1 MRSLHDL
8 DVAGKRAFVRAD
20 FNVPLEHGRVGD
32 ATRIDATLPT
42 LRWLL
47 DHGATLVLAS
57 HLGRPKGKRTAE
69 LSLRPVADV
78 LSSRLGRPVTLA
90 PDCVG
95 AETEALVGK
104 MKSGDVVLLENLRFH
119 PEEERNDPGFAA
131 QLARLADVY
140 VDDAFGAAHRAHAS
154 TVGMV
159 PLVRERAAGLLL
171 TREVEMLSRLMRA
184 PEKPFVAVLGGA
196 KVSDKIGVIEH
207 LLTRVTSFVIGGAMA
222 YTFLRAQ
229 GKPVGR
235 SRVEDDKVE
244 LARETLTRAAQAGVV
259 VRLPLDHLVADRPE
273 AGAVTRVVP
282 AADFPAGHARRRH
295 RPRDR
300 EALRRR
306 DRRCADGALERTD
319 GHLRDRRLQ
328 PRYDGRSP
336 RRWPPVAASRSSGAA
351 IRSPRSRAPGRTD
364 ADHARLH
371 GRRRVARV
379 PRGTRAARR
388 EGPGGLTRMARVPL
402 LAGNWKMHGTR
413 AEATALAG
421 ALAKSVGAVVRIARC

>member
-1 MRSLHDL
+1 VRSLHDL
-8 DVAGKRAFVRAD
+8 DVADKRAFVRAD

-57 HLGRPKGKRTAE
+57 HLGRPKGKRAAD

-154 TVGMV
+154 TAGMV

-282 AADFPAGHARRRH
+282 AADFPPDMLGVDIGPETAKRYAAEIAAARTVLWNGPMGIFEVDAFSRGTMAIA
-295 RPRDR
+295 D
-300 EALRRR
+300 ALAACRGVTVVGGG
-306 DRRCADGALERTD
+306 D
-319 GHLRDRRLQ
+319 
-328 PRYDGRSP
+328 S
-336 RRWPPVAASRSSGAA
+336 VAALARAGKTEAVTHVSTGGGASLEFLEG
-351 IRSPRSRAPGRTD
+351 RELPGVKV
-364 ADHARLH
+364 L
-371 GRRRVARV
+371 
-379 PRGTRAARR
+379 
-388 EGPGGLTRMARVPL
+388 EG
-402 LAGNWKMHGTR
+402 
-413 AEATALAG
+413 
-421 ALAKSVGAVVRIARC
+421 